1 MCGRYGF
8 ADPSRIRDRYEI
20 VNWQEF
26 RDLEP
31 KYAAA
36 PSQWL
41 PVIIQNKD
49 GKNELKLMKWGLV
62 PEWSGGTDIAKFT
75 FNARAET
82 VTKKPT
88 YQKPLKFKR
97 CLIPATHFFE
107 WKDTTEGKVPYCFKL
122 KSDEMFSF
130 AGLYDINDKAEEQ
143 QLISFTIITTA
154 PNELVAPVHPR
165 MPVIFKKTTENIWLD
180 PTITDPE
187 KLVGYLVTFPAAL
200 MDGYAVSR
208 ELNYSKIDNPNFI
221 KPILP

>member
-1 MCGRYGF
+1 M
-8 ADPSRIRDRYEI
+8 
-20 VNWQEF
+20 
-26 RDLEP
+26 
-31 KYAAA
+31 
-36 PSQWL
+36 
-41 PVIIQNKD
+41 
-49 GKNELKLMKWGLV
+49 
-62 PEWSGGTDIAKFT
+62 
-75 FNARAET
+75 NARAET
-82 VTKKPT
+82 ISKKPS

-107 WKDTTEGKVPYCFKL
+107 WKDTSEGKVPYCFKL

-180 PTITDPE
+180 PTITDPD
-187 KLVGYLVTFPAAL
+187 KLVGYLATFPAAL
-200 MDGYAVSR
+200 MNGYAVSR

-221 KPILP
+221 KPLL